1 MKLDMGSLV
10 IMLAK
15 SVPNSRAC
23 VNLVSTVDVEKA
35 LELSTPITFLWVGDV
50 EKPIYQ
56 FWRLFKQGKLA
67 HDCHVLFTD
76 IMESNTGW
84 GDLEVT
90 FGGTRFGT
98 LFLMRVSEHAHPPV
112 LPSQLGLYKR

>member
-1 MKLDMGSLV
+1 MKPDMGSLV

-15 SVPNSRAC
+15 SVPNNRAC

-35 LELSTPITFLWVGDV
+35 LESNTPITFLWVGGV

-56 FWRLFKQGKLA
+56 FWRLFKEGKLV

-76 IMESNTGW
+76 IVESNTGW
-84 GDLEVT
+84 ADLET
-90 FGGTRFGT
+90 AFGGTRFGM
-98 LFLMRVSEHAHPPV
+98 LFLMRVSEHVHPPV
-112 LPSQLGLYKR
+112 LPSQLGL